1 MFDTFFST
9 LYLGEFAVIQIMIPN
24 KFMLDTKWSVTKWV
38 ATKSGDV
45 TVLFNVENEES
56 LSWLEKAYGIGKTR
70 EEAIRN
76 LRKKLPNG
84 NGNW

>member
-9 LYLGEFAVIQIMIPN
+9 LYLGEFTVIQIMIPN
-24 KFMLDTKWSVTKWV
+24 KFTLDTKWSVTKWV